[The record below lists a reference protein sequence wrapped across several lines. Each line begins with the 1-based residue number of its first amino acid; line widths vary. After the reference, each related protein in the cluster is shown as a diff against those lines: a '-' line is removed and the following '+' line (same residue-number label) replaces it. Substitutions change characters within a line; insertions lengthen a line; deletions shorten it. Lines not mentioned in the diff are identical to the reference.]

1 MDLLQSI
8 GKTPL
13 IRLAKLTAGLDAEIL
28 VKVESRNP
36 GGSIKDRAAL
46 RMIQGALEKGT
57 LKPNGTIVEPTSGN
71 TGIGLAVVSTCMGFK
86 LILTMPESMS
96 DERKALLRGFGA
108 ELILTPAAKGMG
120 GAVEEA
126 QRLAATE
133 GYVLLDQFS
142 NPDNAEAHYR
152 TTGPEI
158 LSDAGTVD
166 AFVAGVGTGG
176 TITGTGRYLR
186 EHLPSVGLFAVEP
199 AESAVLSG
207 NPAGPHLIQGI
218 GAGFVPALL
227 DRSLLTE
234 VLPIPGLEAIKMA
247 RRVMTRRGR
256 FLRHFIQRQRRG
268 GASSGEQTGMERKA
282 HCDGSARHRR
292 ALSLHPAFQSV
303 TAAISQSLK
312 TKRTAFQQAVLFV
325 LSCHIRLSAKSAES
339 NKSVTGPQFVRE
351 TSMSAANTPCWTRP
365 GSLDRTSSTKC

>member
-13 IRLAKLTAGLDAEIL
+13 IRLAKLTEGLDAEIL

-46 RMIQGALEKGT
+46 RMIQGALERGT

-126 QRLAATE
+126 QRLAATK

-176 TITGTGRYLR
+176 TITGVGEYLKSKN
-186 EHLPSVGLFAVEP
+186 PDIKVVAVEP
-199 AESAVLSG
+199 ASSPVLSKG
-207 NPAGPHLIQGI
+207 TAGPHKIQGI
-218 GAGFVPALL
+218 GAGFVP
-227 DRSLLTE
+227 E
-234 VLPIPGLEAIKMA
+234 VLNTRVYDEVIAIENEDA
-247 RRVMTRRGR
+247 FTEGR
-256 FLRHFIQRQRRG
+256 AFAASEGILVGI
-268 GASSGEQTGMERKA
+268 SSGA
-282 HCDGSARHRR
+282 
-292 ALSLHPAFQSV
+292 ALY
-303 TAAISQSLK
+303 AAIQLAKREENKGK
-312 TKRTAFQQAVLFV
+312 TIVVLLPDNGDRYYSTPLF
-325 LSCHIRLSAKSAES
+325 AK
-339 NKSVTGPQFVRE
+339 
-351 TSMSAANTPCWTRP
+351 
-365 GSLDRTSSTKC
+365 

>member
-126 QRLAATE
+126 QRLAATK

-142 NPDNAEAHYR
+142 IRIMRKR
-152 TTGPEI
+152 TI
-158 LSDAGTVD
+158 
-166 AFVAGVGTGG
+166 
-176 TITGTGRYLR
+176 
-186 EHLPSVGLFAVEP
+186 
-199 AESAVLSG
+199 
-207 NPAGPHLIQGI
+207 
-218 GAGFVPALL
+218 
-227 DRSLLTE
+227 
-234 VLPIPGLEAIKMA
+234 A
-247 RRVMTRRGR
+247 RRVRKSSRTPERWMPLLRASAQAEPSRG
-256 FLRHFIQRQRRG
+256 Q
-268 GASSGEQTGMERKA
+268 GAT
-282 HCDGSARHRR
+282 C
-292 ALSLHPAFQSV
+292 
-303 TAAISQSLK
+303 
-312 TKRTAFQQAVLFV
+312 
-325 LSCHIRLSAKSAES
+325 
-339 NKSVTGPQFVRE
+339 
-351 TSMSAANTPCWTRP
+351 ANTFPRWGCSLSSLRNRPSFRAIPQGRTLFKALAPVSVPRCWIVPC
-365 GSLDRTSSTKC
+365 

>member
-13 IRLAKLTAGLDAEIL
+13 IRLAKLTEGLDAEIL

-176 TITGTGRYLR
+176 TITGVAEYIKAWNSMVRI
-186 EHLPSVGLFAVEP
+186 VAVEP
-199 AESAVLSG
+199 AECAAISG
-207 NPAGPHLIQGI
+207 GFIGQHSIAGI
-218 GAGFVPALL
+218 GPGFVPENYNPYVV
-227 DRSLLTE
+227 DTVLTVTSADAERAARE
-234 VLPIPGLEAIKMA
+234 VLFFDGVPACTSAGATLAAAVQLLNMGKAKRPLCVFA
-247 RRVMTRRGR
+247 GR
-256 FLRHFIQRQRRG
+256 
-268 GASSGEQTGMERKA
+268 
-282 HCDGSARHRR
+282 
-292 ALSLHPAFQSV
+292 
-303 TAAISQSLK
+303 
-312 TKRTAFQQAVLFV
+312 
-325 LSCHIRLSAKSAES
+325 HIY
-339 NKSVTGPQFVRE
+339 G
-351 TSMSAANTPCWTRP
+351 
-365 GSLDRTSSTKC
+365 

>member
-227 DRSLLTE
+227 DPR
-234 VLPIPGLEAIKMA
+234 PGSHQNGPA
-247 RRVMTRRGR
+247 RHDGRGH
-256 FLRHFIQRQRRG
+256 FLRHFIRRQRRG

-312 TKRTAFQQAVLFV
+312 TKRTAFQRAVLFV
-325 LSCHIRLSAKSAES
+325 LSCHIRLSAKNPPS
-339 NKSVTGPQFVRE
+339 P
-351 TSMSAANTPCWTRP
+351 TRALP
-365 GSLDRTSSTKC
+365 APNL

>member
-142 NPDNAEAHYR
+142 NPDN
-152 TTGPEI
+152 
-158 LSDAGTVD
+158 GTVD

-227 DRSLLTE
+227 NRSLLTE

-247 RRVMTRRGR
+247 RRVMTEEG
-256 FLRHFIQRQRRG
+256 ISCG
-268 GASSGEQTGMERKA
+268 ISSGANVAAALLLANRPEWKGKRIVTVLPDTGERYLSTQLFKA
-282 HCDGSARHRR
+282 
-292 ALSLHPAFQSV
+292 
-303 TAAISQSLK
+303 
-312 TKRTAFQQAVLFV
+312 
-325 LSCHIRLSAKSAES
+325 
-339 NKSVTGPQFVRE
+339 
-351 TSMSAANTPCWTRP
+351 
-365 GSLDRTSSTKC
+365 

>member
-13 IRLAKLTAGLDAEIL
+13 IRLAKLTAGLDTEIL

-176 TITGTGRYLR
+176 TITGVGGYLKSKNP
-186 EHLPSVGLFAVEP
+186 EIKVVAVEP
-199 AESAVLSG
+199 ASSPVLEG
-207 NPAGPHLIQGI
+207 GEDAPHRIQGI
-218 GAGFVPALL
+218 GANFIPSIYDASVVDEVIPVP
-227 DRSLLTE
+227 DD
-234 VLPIPGLEAIKMA
+234 EAI
-247 RRVMTRRGR
+247 
-256 FLRHFIQRQRRG
+256 RG
-268 GASSGEQTGMERKA
+268 GRELASTEGLLAGISSGAAVYAARLLAERPEFAGQMIVVLLPDTGERY
-282 HCDGSARHRR
+282 
-292 ALSLHPAFQSV
+292 LSTELFAFD
-303 TAAISQSLK
+303 TYPL
-312 TKRTAFQQAVLFV
+312 
-325 LSCHIRLSAKSAES
+325 E
-339 NKSVTGPQFVRE
+339 
-351 TSMSAANTPCWTRP
+351 
-365 GSLDRTSSTKC
+365 